1 MGDRAYCCK
10 FRTSTDWPVR
20 LLNKLIYQGESEQVS
35 KMNGENL
42 ERFSGGG
49 VKKILYTIKSM
60 MVAAI
65 NSALPD
71 LVFQWITICLF
82 VLFRTV

>member
-1 MGDRAYCCK
+1 MGARAYCCK
-10 FRTSTDWPVR
+10 SRTSTDWPGR
-20 LLNKLIYQGESEQVS
+20 LINNLTYQGESEQVS
-35 KMNGENL
+35 KMNGGNL
-42 ERFSGGG
+42 EGFLGGG